1 MSKDK
6 TYILRRPIKA
16 KRMNSENWRDIFE
29 VDMPASWDAEQSI
42 TYELQE
48 DDFNKTFVE
57 FDENA
62 TLKQIEE
69 LIYPFIEMSEREGY
83 YALENPELFHEL
95 DEADSA
101 TDVIV
106 NKLLALLGGTTNE

>member
-57 FDENA
+57 FDEDA
-62 TLKQIEE
+62 TRKQIFEDK
-69 LIYPFIEMSEREGY
+69 
-83 YALENPELFHEL
+83 ELFR
-95 DEADSA
+95 
-101 TDVIV
+101 
-106 NKLLALLGGTTNE
+106 LASLIGCDGEDWQIERRKNNLVDYVFSLITGEK

>member
-57 FDENA
+57 LDENA
-62 TLKQIEE
+62 TRKQIEK
-69 LIYPFIEMSEREGY
+69 LIQTHDYVQAANQPMESNWDLEVTSFAEQIVLLLLNQEGER
-83 YALENPELFHEL
+83 HE
-95 DEADSA
+95 
-101 TDVIV
+101 
-106 NKLLALLGGTTNE
+106 